1 MTVPYH
7 GDHSTACEI
16 DIYAET
22 RTVTVP
28 SSGLSPGRRRRY
40 WSRATGASRWKP
52 VGCSRRLRTSG
63 RATPQTSRT

>member
-22 RTVTVP
+22 RAVSAP

-40 WSRATGASRWKP
+40 CSRETGASR
-52 VGCSRRLRTSG
+52 
-63 RATPQTSRT
+63 